1 MLSLAVLGFQVM
13 IAATLLAARVFGA
26 AFNKPDLLFWVAL
39 GWTVFTFAFVFASP
53 LIALQLIVIWGV
65 TAWIRPKDDIPPPPP
80 NKLETLTADDEEWP
94 KLFRRACESPAE
106 VAFLDAMISAFD
118 LKPDNGR
125 LSGGGLTLQMQVSV
139 ANYRLD
145 FLVDKGLVVE
155 VDGARWHSSPEAIER
170 DTERD
175 KVLRSKGYEVLRIP
189 AKTTLYK
196 PDEAIALVRRTRSE
210 WLVRKAQAR
219 TLRAREQGKKAN
231 KANCKT
237 QDERGNTGF
246 SKLLSSAEIGLDRFS
261 QGVNKFN
268 EQLDQFN
275 KRAEAWKEEDRARV
289 QKQSEKK
296 LKRIQ
301 EELDADPEVR
311 EIYERLVSKMK
322 RD

>member
-1 MLSLAVLGFQVM
+1 MFSLAVLGFQVM

-26 AFNKPDLLFWVAL
+26 AFNKPDLLLWVAL
-39 GWTVFTFAFVFASP
+39 GWTAFTFAFVFASP

-94 KLFRRACESPAE
+94 KLFQRACESPAE
-106 VAFLDAMISAFD
+106 EAFLDAMVSAFD
-118 LKPDNGR
+118 LKPDKGR
-125 LSGGGLTLQMQVSV
+125 LSGSGVTLQMQVPV
-139 ANYRLD
+139 ASYRLD

-175 KVLRSKGYEVLRIP
+175 KVLRSKGYAVLRIP

-196 PDEAIALVRRTRSE
+196 PDEAIALVRQTRTV
-210 WLVRKAQAR
+210 WLARKAQAR
-219 TLRAREQGKKAN
+219 TSRTRMQGQKAN
-231 KANCKT
+231 EAHGKA
-237 QDERGNTGF
+237 QDERANTGF
-246 SKLLSSAEIGLDRFS
+246 SQLLTSAETRLDRFS

-275 KRAEAWKEEDRARV
+275 KRAEARREEDRARV
-289 QKQSEKK
+289 QKHSEEKQ
-296 LKRIQ
+296 KRIQ
-301 EELDADPEVR
+301 EELDADPELR
-311 EIYERLVSKMK
+311 KIYDELGPV
-322 RD
+322 DN

>member
-1 MLSLAVLGFQVM
+1 MLSLAVLGFQIM

-106 VAFLDAMISAFD
+106 VAFLDAMVSAFD
-118 LKPDNGR
+118 LKPDKGR
-125 LSGGGLTLQMQVSV
+125 LSGSGLTLQMQVPV
-139 ANYRLD
+139 ASYRLD
-145 FLVDKGLVVE
+145 FLVDRGVVVE

-196 PDEAIALVRRTRSE
+196 PDEAIALVRQTRTE
-210 WLVRKAQAR
+210 WLARKAQAR
-219 TLRAREQGKKAN
+219 ALRAREQGKKAN
-231 KANCKT
+231 EENCKT
-237 QDERGNTGF
+237 QDERANTGF
-246 SKLLSSAEIGLDRFS
+246 SKLLSSAEIGLDRIS

-275 KRAEAWKEEDRARV
+275 KRAEAWEEEDRARV
-289 QKQSEKK
+289 QKQSEEK